1 VATRQKL
8 TREQAARQAGL
19 DASYEAAQ
27 RRLQDRRFV
36 ASLRRRLAELDTR
49 RRTPP
54 VTKMEFLEQTAL
66 PH

>member
-1 VATRQKL
+1 
-8 TREQAARQAGL
+8 L

-27 RRLQDRRFV
+27 RSLQDRRFV